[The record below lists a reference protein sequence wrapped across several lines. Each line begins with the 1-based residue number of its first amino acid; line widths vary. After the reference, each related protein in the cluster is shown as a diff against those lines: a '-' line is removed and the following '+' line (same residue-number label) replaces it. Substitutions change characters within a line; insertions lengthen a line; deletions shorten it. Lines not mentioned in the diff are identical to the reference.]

1 MTALKSH
8 APAVKMLHHPAP
20 EMFAKFANFANFDG
34 FTSFIEWH
42 EEHAERIR
50 PFRFVGWPLPHP

>member
-8 APAVKMLHHPAP
+8 APAVKMLRHQAP

-34 FTSFIEWH
+34 FKSFIEWH
-42 EEHAERIR
+42 EEQDKRLR
-50 PFRFVGWPLPHP
+50 PFRFVGRPLPRP